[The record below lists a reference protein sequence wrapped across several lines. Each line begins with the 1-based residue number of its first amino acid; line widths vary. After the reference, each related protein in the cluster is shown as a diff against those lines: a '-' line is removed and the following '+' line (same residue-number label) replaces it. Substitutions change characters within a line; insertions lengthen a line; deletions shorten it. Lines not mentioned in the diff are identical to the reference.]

1 MTGEALNLG
10 GRTGLSLEWS
20 PQQIYRDRSWSK
32 HQNRMEFRG
41 SSGQWARPW
50 RSGAGTDW
58 SWASW
63 PQTGSHSIL
72 PAAMKTGWPLHSVS
86 WSLRICFSR
95 LCCQTCWRE
104 SESQSLSLTL
114 WHPMDYTVHGILQA
128 GILEWVIFP
137 FSRGSSQH
145 RDQTQVSCIAGGFF
159 TSWATKEAPTCWSMT
174 TAH

>member
-72 PAAMKTGWPLHSVS
+72 PAAMKTGWPLPSVS
-86 WSLRICFSR
+86 WSLRSCFNKSKPLGFSYPAQVTGVGDTQTRSWMWTHFEIHEVICWSLWYYLDGCSLWFS
-95 LCCQTCWRE
+95 
-104 SESQSLSLTL
+104 
-114 WHPMDYTVHGILQA
+114 PGIL
-128 GILEWVIFP
+128 
-137 FSRGSSQH
+137 
-145 RDQTQVSCIAGGFF
+145 FF
-159 TSWATKEAPTCWSMT
+159 TSIY
-174 TAH
+174 